1 MKIAVV
7 SRSAGFHAKNIIANV
22 LPDATYIPWHQQHL
36 LKDYDVIYCLGLYI
50 ASMQSLQ
57 EYWNLLL
64 MPQPLIIHWAGSDIS
79 LCKSYEKDFGDLS
92 KMRDELNNGDTI
104 HLAQTNM
111 LADEVVKWGINSVDV
126 CTLPSRL
133 DLEPCALDI
142 VQGGGNDT
150 KVSLYIPPGR
160 TDFFKLPL
168 IMEVAEKLPDIN
180 FIICAFSSPIR
191 QKLLS
196 DNMADWG
203 KLGDKG
209 MRYLMES
216 CNIHLRLVEHDGFSL
231 SVIENKLMG
240 RRVITNQDYPH
251 TEKVGLD
258 VDEIV
263 AKIKELADIKEPDYE
278 GAKFYKE
285 NYGKARYIKYIEEL
299 LDEEK

>member
-22 LPDATYIPWHQQHL
+22 LPNATYVEWHKQHL
-36 LKDYDVIYCLGLYI
+36 LKDYDVIYCLGLYV
-50 ASMQSLQ
+50 ASMQSCQ
-57 EYWNLLL
+57 EYWDLLL

-79 LCKSYEKDFGDLS
+79 LCKFYEKDFGSLAE
-92 KMRDELNNGDTI
+92 MRDELNGDNVI
-104 HLAQTNM
+104 HLAQTEQ
-111 LADEVVKWGINSVDV
+111 LADEVINWGINNVDV

-133 DLEPCALDI
+133 DLEPCDLDI
-142 VQGGGNDT
+142 VAGGENDT

-160 TDFFKLPL
+160 TDFFKLPI
-168 IMEVAEKLPDIN
+168 IMEVAAKLPDID
-180 FIICAFSSPIR
+180 FIICSFSSPKR
-191 QKLLS
+191 QQLIT
-196 DNMADWG
+196 DNVVDWG
-203 KLGDKG
+203 KLGDKA

-251 TEKVGLD
+251 TEKVSLD

-263 AKIKELADIKEPDYE
+263 AKIKELAEIKEPDYE
-278 GAKFYKE
+278 GAKFYEE
-285 NYGKARYIKYIEEL
+285 NYGKARYIQYIKEL
-299 LDEEK
+299 LDAKR